1 MQFTSCAYGNQ
12 GQTGV
17 ALDFR
22 RHNPDISHSYSPFKM
37 IREMANTKDLS
48 EMNHYL
54 AYTPLHFYYEI
65 DKDGNQV
72 LRHIRVQQR
81 TFEVPADGITIDV
94 VPPNSVGSEQIEDES
109 VMMDD
114 LHPEVKDSIADRVT
128 KDELDNFH
136 V

>member
-1 MQFTSCAYGNQ
+1 
-12 GQTGV
+12 
-17 ALDFR
+17 
-22 RHNPDISHSYSPFKM
+22 
-37 IREMANTKDLS
+37 MANTEDLS
-48 EMNHYL
+48 KLQHYL
-54 AYTPLHFYYEI
+54 AYPPLHFYFEI

-81 TFEVPADGITIDV
+81 SFDVPADGVTIDT
-94 VPPNSVGSEQIEDES
+94 VPPDSVGTEQIINEG

-128 KDELDNFH
+128 SEELDHFR

>member
-1 MQFTSCAYGNQ
+1 
-12 GQTGV
+12 
-17 ALDFR
+17 
-22 RHNPDISHSYSPFKM
+22 
-37 IREMANTKDLS
+37 
-48 EMNHYL
+48 MNHYL

>member
-1 MQFTSCAYGNQ
+1 
-12 GQTGV
+12 
-17 ALDFR
+17 
-22 RHNPDISHSYSPFKM
+22 
-37 IREMANTKDLS
+37 
-48 EMNHYL
+48 MNHYL

-128 KDELDNFH
+128 SDELDGFK

>member
-1 MQFTSCAYGNQ
+1 
-12 GQTGV
+12 
-17 ALDFR
+17 
-22 RHNPDISHSYSPFKM
+22 
-37 IREMANTKDLS
+37 MANTEDLTKLQ
-48 EMNHYL
+48 HYL
-54 AYTPLHFYYEI
+54 AYPPLHFYYEI

-81 TFEVPADGITIDV
+81 NFEVPADGITIDT
-94 VPPNSVGSEQIEDES
+94 VPPDSVGTEQIVDES

-128 KDELDNFH
+128 SEELDHFK

>member
-1 MQFTSCAYGNQ
+1 
-12 GQTGV
+12 
-17 ALDFR
+17 
-22 RHNPDISHSYSPFKM
+22 
-37 IREMANTKDLS
+37 
-48 EMNHYL
+48 MNHYL

-94 VPPNSVGSEQIEDES
+94 VPPNSVGTEQIEDES

-128 KDELDNFH
+128 SEELDHFK

>member
-1 MQFTSCAYGNQ
+1 
-12 GQTGV
+12 
-17 ALDFR
+17 
-22 RHNPDISHSYSPFKM
+22 
-37 IREMANTKDLS
+37 
-48 EMNHYL
+48 MNHYL

-81 TFEVPADGITIDV
+81 TFEVPADGITSDV